1 MTMKAALCTRLL
13 PGAASCPALLL
24 PAATFP
30 TSHAPHI
37 HLCQRLK
44 RAARSDLSSAA
55 LRLLAPPPGPHLR
68 TRPSLPRQTRCGG
81 CRLSQ
86 QQLVPITKALTVR
99 DGWQYHTHTHTQAGA
114 RTHGIPFTRRLK
126 ANGSQTLHKQSHA
139 ACLCMYVHA

>member
-44 RAARSDLSSAA
+44 RAVRSDLSSGA
-55 LRLLAPPPGPHLR
+55 LRLLAPPPAPASVHAP
-68 TRPSLPRQTRCGG
+68 PSLARPAVVGVG
-81 CRLSQ
+81 
-86 QQLVPITKALTVR
+86 
-99 DGWQYHTHTHTQAGA
+99 YHSNSL
-114 RTHGIPFTRRLK
+114 FL
-126 ANGSQTLHKQSHA
+126 
-139 ACLCMYVHA
+139 

>member
-44 RAARSDLSSAA
+44 RAAGLDLSSAA
-55 LRLLAPPPGPHLR
+55 LRLLAPPPPPYTPLP
-68 TRPSLPRQTRCGG
+68 PSLARPAVVGAG
-81 CRLSQ
+81 
-86 QQLVPITKALTVR
+86 
-99 DGWQYHTHTHTQAGA
+99 YHSNSL
-114 RTHGIPFTRRLK
+114 FL
-126 ANGSQTLHKQSHA
+126 
-139 ACLCMYVHA
+139 